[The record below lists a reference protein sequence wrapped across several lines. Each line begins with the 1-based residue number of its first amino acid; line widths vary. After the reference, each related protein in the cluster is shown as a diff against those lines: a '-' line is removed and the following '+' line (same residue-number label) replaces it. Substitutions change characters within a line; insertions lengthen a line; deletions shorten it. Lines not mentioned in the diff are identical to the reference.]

1 MRKLLVL
8 TLAVFCLLGSR
19 TEAARGDLSIDQVSF
34 DICLAYAVC
43 SFNFPRGGRKEIQR
57 AGFFHDKVVVRMK
70 SLGNMSYID
79 QCDAGVMNL
88 KEYVWQEAML
98 KIAKADHLRIQGK
111 KFRHT
116 LEGTVFIDNVNIK
129 NIVLDILKEL
139 NEC

>member
-1 MRKLLVL
+1 MRKILLL
-8 TLAVFCLLGSR
+8 TLAIFCLLGSR
-19 TEAARGDLSIDQVSF
+19 TEAASGDVSIDKMSF

-43 SFNFPRGGRKEIQR
+43 SFNFPRGDRTEIMR

-70 SLGNMSYID
+70 SLGNMTYLD
-79 QCDAGVMNL
+79 QCSMGVVNL

-98 KIAKADHLRIQGK
+98 KIAKADNLRIEGR

-116 LEGTVFIDNVNIK
+116 LEGTVFIDDVDIK
-129 NIVLDILKEL
+129 NIVKEILAEL

>member
-1 MRKLLVL
+1 MKKLIAF

-19 TEAARGDLSIDQVSF
+19 TEAARGDLRIDQVSF
-34 DICLAYAVC
+34 DICLAYAIC
-43 SFNFPRGGRKEIQR
+43 SFRFSDRNRIEVKR

-70 SLGNMSYID
+70 SLGNMIYID
-79 QCDAGVMNL
+79 QCNAGVMNL

-98 KIAKADHLRIQGK
+98 NIAKADNLRIEGR
-111 KFRHT
+111 KFRAT

-129 NIVLDILKEL
+129 NIVKEILAEL